1 MDNRINQNL
10 FILLKIGDKDWVSIP
25 KEINRME
32 QLKTIM
38 TREDFERHQRG
49 SGA

>member
-1 MDNRINQNL
+1 MDNSINQNL

-38 TREDFERHQRG
+38 TIEDFERH
-49 SGA
+49 